1 MLVAP
6 VLLLILGSSARAQ
19 FGPSLNSRQAPQAKT
34 QEELAVYLE
43 IYTSADSHAT
53 IRNVVRFAET
63 YPASEFLGLAYQYQ
77 MTAYRDL
84 SDYDGVL
91 TAGEKS
97 LALLPD
103 NLNTLITLA
112 TVIPNRSD
120 GRPDR
125 EQLLSK
131 AQGYAGSVLRK
142 IDSLK
147 IPVEIPL
154 AQWESQR
161 AELEAEARE
170 ALGHLAIKK
179 GDLGE
184 ALRQFEAAVRI
195 NPNPKPSLWYRLGGT
210 YLMTGQQEKA
220 MEPLGRAADEG
231 EGAVKQL
238 ALDQLRRIQQAKT
251 K

>member
-34 QEELAVYLE
+34 QEELDLYLE

-179 GDLGE
+179 GDLEE
-184 ALRQFEAAVRI
+184 ALRQFEAAIKI
-195 NPNPKPSLWYRLGGT
+195 NPIPKPSLWYRLGGT
-210 YLMTGQQEKA
+210 YLMTGQPEKA
-220 MEPLGRAADEG
+220 MEPLRRAADEG

-238 ALDQLRRIQQAKT
+238 ALDQLLRIQQANAN
-251 K
+251 